1 MSVSAKEKQQKEVR
15 QLQCQEQCI
24 DLIPYYLSG
33 LSRTH
38 FSDNLSRRGGS
49 TNRYQT
55 YPNLLKRLKK
65 VEKLH
70 RLRSWPIFSECCEP
84 FDFPTG
90 ISGFLYVNGK
100 YPMASLSLRPSLP
113 RLLSHTTRAF
123 LVTIFPEWR
132 SLSQDSP
139 RLHHCFPHEMT
150 SEKRAQKFHTDDA
163 EFLCLFRH
171 FAGKP
176 W

>member
-1 MSVSAKEKQQKEVR
+1 MYWSYPILPFGIVACTFFPTTFLETAVYKNYK
-15 QLQCQEQCI
+15 I
-24 DLIPYYLSG
+24 
-33 LSRTH
+33 
-38 FSDNLSRRGGS
+38 RRCGS
-49 TNRYQT
+49 TNRYWT

-70 RLRSWPIFSECCEP
+70 RLKSRPIFSECCEA

-113 RLLSHTTRAF
+113 RLLSRTTRAF

-132 SLSQDSP
+132 ALSQDSP
-139 RLHHCFPHEMT
+139 RRHHWFPHEMT
-150 SEKRAQKFHTDDA
+150 SEKRA
-163 EFLCLFRH
+163 
-171 FAGKP
+171 
-176 W
+176 